1 MNRTHFIYRLFLDKN
16 FNFLSFSVILPVL
29 GIIIGFVTVGLTLA
43 IMEGM
48 ESQIYNK
55 LKKISF
61 PSKISGIDNINN
73 ETLNNY
79 LEKNNIQYLNGY
91 EEDVLLMKNS
101 FSMVKLHGVED
112 IFNNNEK
119 MFGENIS
126 SFDIETNLP
135 IIYIGQSIS
144 RYLNL
149 VQGDT
154 AKIIIPNQLNILTGL
169 PKSKKVVIGGT
180 YKLKLL
186 DYDRRHIFVD
196 YSSLRSVLGNNN
208 MLYYLTDIPNKE
220 LENFIDSIANNYK
233 IHYWYTDYKSFISAM
248 DLEKLLYSLIGFII
262 IGVACFSLI
271 NTMSLFVMKKI
282 KHIAILRVLGATN
295 QYIRNI
301 FYLQT
306 IIIWLFSSIASITI
320 IYMIIQIDN
329 SYNIFNYF
337 FPSNIFIDFNLLL
350 PFKYIIYILI
360 NSLIL
365 VLASG
370 LYPAYKAT
378 QLNIID
384 ALRK

>member
-154 AKIIIPNQLNILTGL
+154 AKIII
-169 PKSKKVVIGGT
+169 
-180 YKLKLL
+180 
-186 DYDRRHIFVD
+186 
-196 YSSLRSVLGNNN
+196 
-208 MLYYLTDIPNKE
+208 
-220 LENFIDSIANNYK
+220 
-233 IHYWYTDYKSFISAM
+233 
-248 DLEKLLYSLIGFII
+248 
-262 IGVACFSLI
+262 
-271 NTMSLFVMKKI
+271 
-282 KHIAILRVLGATN
+282 
-295 QYIRNI
+295 
-301 FYLQT
+301 
-306 IIIWLFSSIASITI
+306 
-320 IYMIIQIDN
+320 
-329 SYNIFNYF
+329 
-337 FPSNIFIDFNLLL
+337 
-350 PFKYIIYILI
+350 
-360 NSLIL
+360 
-365 VLASG
+365 
-370 LYPAYKAT
+370 
-378 QLNIID
+378 
-384 ALRK
+384 